1 MAAATEGTLDNIS
14 KQLASSP
21 GGAWLE
27 KISKQLDSRG
37 ASGNDPFMG
46 FKVPALTDV
55 AKGLFFGLAP
65 GLVKKSVSGMQ
76 TFVDALNNITIPDAD
91 ASLKIAKVIDEFSDA
106 IITFGNISW
115 SKAFKGT
122 FLIESFA
129 NRFVKI
135 GEILGSPENLTRLQ
149 PFRRFA
155 RTFAEPLK
163 NIGEAL
169 SYFDKIQWVK
179 MFFGTKIFE
188 KLIFTFVKM
197 GKLAVRNK
205 DSIKT
210 LGSVLKNL
218 SKPIGDF
225 FESFGKL
232 KFVKLLLGS
241 KIFEKIILSL
251 INPANLISQ
260 NKQIFERFGK
270 TLNNFSEPL
279 TKFVTAFNNMKFVK
293 MFIGVKVL
301 EKIIDPLVHV
311 AKTVSK
317 NKQIFERFGTTL
329 SSITDPLRLFG
340 ETFDKI
346 GNALLKASV
355 SLLIVAGSLAL
366 SAYSFKLFADIPFGA
381 VVAGFGALIG
391 MSTSLLILSKVS
403 GQIIKAAAALGVVA
417 GTLGLAALSF
427 KMFADVDM
435 AKVAGSVGLLTVIMG
450 GLVAMGAALTGPQLG
465 FVAIAAGIMALVGA
479 AVIPFA
485 YGLQKL
491 SEINWKGF
499 DGIFTAL
506 GKLAA
511 GVALLTFGV
520 PGMLLATVAAIPF
533 AIGMALLSE
542 VKWDLIQ
549 KSGDALMSLA
559 NGVAQLN
566 ISTLIKTGLA
576 MIPFAAGVV
585 ALRLAVGNDDKISK
599 FLEKFNKGLKD
610 LKGESL
616 TLASKGILALSGALV
631 AFSGLKVVSG
641 IGNLIGK
648 ILSFGADSPI
658 QQLIKLAKHGYNL
671 SILGTGVKDLSAG
684 LKTLTGI
691 DNELNILDN
700 LADKLK
706 GFETLDP
713 TGIKAFSEGLNML
726 VTSLTA
732 LSQLDGKLNVL
743 NNIPYDKLKSLSESI
758 KTELP
763 LTQIVNGLKE
773 SSESKQVA
781 ELLKQGIATNAPT
794 VGSQLRESGAS
805 MNSSMIIVNNNG
817 GNITNNSSTSSNVN
831 NNGSSNTPIITASGS
846 GMFTAE

>member
-14 KQLASSP
+14 KTLASSP

-91 ASLKIAKVIDEFSDA
+91 ASLKIAKVIDSFSDA
-106 IITFGNISW
+106 IINFGNISW
-115 SKAFKGT
+115 ASAFKGT
-122 FLIESFA
+122 LLIESFTD
-129 NRFVKI
+129 RFVKI
-135 GEILGSPENLTRLQ
+135 GQVLGSPENLTRLQ

-163 NIGEAL
+163 NIGQAL
-169 SYFDKIQWVK
+169 SYFNRIEWVK
-179 MFFGTKIFE
+179 IFFGTKLFKRIVPA
-188 KLIFTFVKM
+188 FVEM
-197 GKLAVRNK
+197 GILAARNEA
-205 DSIKT
+205 SLMT
-210 LGSVLKNL
+210 LGS
-218 SKPIGDF
+218 
-225 FESFGKL
+225 
-232 KFVKLLLGS
+232 
-241 KIFEKIILSL
+241 IFE
-251 INPANLISQ
+251 LIS
-260 NKQIFERFGK
+260 E
-270 TLNNFSEPL
+270 
-279 TKFVTAFNNMKFVK
+279 
-293 MFIGVKVL
+293 
-301 EKIIDPLVHV
+301 
-311 AKTVSK
+311 
-317 NKQIFERFGTTL
+317 
-329 SSITDPLRLFG
+329 PLRLFG

-346 GNALLKASV
+346 GNALLKASA
-355 SLLIVAGSLAL
+355 SLLIVAGSLVL
-366 SAYSFKLFADIPFGA
+366 SAYSFKLFADVPLEGIAKGII
-381 VVAGFGALIG
+381 ALVGI
-391 MSTSLLILSKVS
+391 STGLLVLSKVS

-417 GTLGLAALSF
+417 VSLGLAAVSF
-427 KMFADVDM
+427 KLFADVPLEGIAKGIIALVGISTGLLVLSKVSGQIIKAAAALGVVAVSLGLAAVSFKLFTDVDLV
-435 AKVAGSVGLLTVIMG
+435 KVAGSVGLLTVIMG

-465 FVAIAAGIMALVGA
+465 FVAIAAGIMTLVGV

-506 GKLAA
+506 SKLAA
-511 GVALLTFGV
+511 GTALLTLGI

-542 VKWDLIQ
+542 IKWDTIT
-549 KSGDALMSLA
+549 KSGKALMSLA
-559 NGVAQLN
+559 EGVGALRFFA
-566 ISTLIKTGLA
+566 LAKAALGL
-576 MIPFAAGVV
+576 IPFAAGIV
-585 ALRLAVGNDDKISK
+585 ALKLAVGADDKISK

-610 LKGESL
+610 LKGDSL
-616 TLASKGILALSGALV
+616 FLASKGILALSGALV
-631 AFSGLKVVSG
+631 AFAGTQVVSG

-648 ILSFGADSPI
+648 ILTFGTDSPI
-658 QQLIKLAKHGYNL
+658 DQLIKLAKHGYNL
-671 SILGTGVKDLSAG
+671 SILGIGVKDLAAG

-691 DNELNILDN
+691 DNEINILDN

-713 TGIKAFSEGLNML
+713 TGIKAFAEGLNML

-743 NNIPYDKLKSLSESI
+743 NNIPYDKLKSLSQSI
-758 KTELP
+758 QTGMP
-763 LTQIVNGLKE
+763 LTQIVNGLQE
-773 SSESKQVA
+773 SSDSKQVA
-781 ELLKQGIATNAPT
+781 ERLKQGIASNAPT

-805 MNSSMIIVNNNG
+805 MNSSTVIINNNG

-831 NNGSSNTPIITASGS
+831 NNGSSSTPIITASGS